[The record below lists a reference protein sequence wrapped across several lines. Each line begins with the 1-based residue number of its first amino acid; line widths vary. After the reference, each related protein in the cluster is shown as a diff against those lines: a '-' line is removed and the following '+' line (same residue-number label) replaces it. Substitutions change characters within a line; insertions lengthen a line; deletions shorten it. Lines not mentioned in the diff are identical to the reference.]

1 MLLVTEGEGEWFYLN
16 RITTNVLKYSAGLL
30 YKPLDIHV
38 GVGYYYIPT
47 ISYSRYIT
55 LSILTDVY
63 SLKIRAGELL
73 PTSPPTPPRHI
84 FVFIPQFSSSTDTIA
99 FLSSWCLK
107 LLKLSLF
114 PRLRGSVSRW
124 ILSCERYI
132 LLHDT
137 FGCKKFNKLDKSK
150 EQLVFVSSKYLSPL
164 LSSAPAAPE
173 SPGQLGPSPPEEWL
187 VVATQVWSMKN

>member
-38 GVGYYYIPT
+38 GYYYIPT

-73 PTSPPTPPRHI
+73 PTSPSPPRHI

-164 LSSAPAAPE
+164 LSSAPAAP
-173 SPGQLGPSPPEEWL
+173 
-187 VVATQVWSMKN
+187 

>member
-1 MLLVTEGEGEWFYLN
+1 MWGTM
-16 RITTNVLKYSAGLL
+16 
-30 YKPLDIHV
+30 
-38 GVGYYYIPT
+38 YYIPT

-164 LSSAPAAPE
+164 LSSA
-173 SPGQLGPSPPEEWL
+173 QLLRLPRARVSWARAHQWQWW
-187 VVATQVWSMKN
+187 VVATQVWSMKNGT

>member
-1 MLLVTEGEGEWFYLN
+1 MWGC
-16 RITTNVLKYSAGLL
+16 
-30 YKPLDIHV
+30 
-38 GVGYYYIPT
+38 GVYIPT

-173 SPGQLGPSPPEEWL
+173 SPGQLGPSPPEEWW
-187 VVATQVWSMKN
+187 VVATQVWSMKNGT

>member
-1 MLLVTEGEGEWFYLN
+1 MSNHFIFQIHHTLHPDRCLQPQNQSRWAAAH
-16 RITTNVLKYSAGLL
+16 ITTS
-30 YKPLDIHV
+30 
-38 GVGYYYIPT
+38 
-47 ISYSRYIT
+47 
-55 LSILTDVY
+55 
-63 SLKIRAGELL
+63 
-73 PTSPPTPPRHI
+73 PPRHI

-150 EQLVFVSSKYLSPL
+150 EQLVFVSSKYLSPR
-164 LSSAPAAPE
+164 LSSCGSREPGSVGPE
-173 SPGQLGPSPPEEWL
+173 PSEPTSEVEWW
-187 VVATQVWSMKN
+187 VVATQVWSMKNGT

>member
-1 MLLVTEGEGEWFYLN
+1 MSNHF
-16 RITTNVLKYSAGLL
+16 IFQ
-30 YKPLDIHV
+30 IHHTLH
-38 GVGYYYIPT
+38 PDRCLQPQNQ
-47 ISYSRYIT
+47 SRWAAAHIA
-55 LSILTDVY
+55 S
-63 SLKIRAGELL
+63 
-73 PTSPPTPPRHI
+73 SPPTPPRHI

-173 SPGQLGPSPPEEWL
+173 SPGQLGPSPPVEWW
-187 VVATQVWSMKN
+187 VVATQVWSMKNGT